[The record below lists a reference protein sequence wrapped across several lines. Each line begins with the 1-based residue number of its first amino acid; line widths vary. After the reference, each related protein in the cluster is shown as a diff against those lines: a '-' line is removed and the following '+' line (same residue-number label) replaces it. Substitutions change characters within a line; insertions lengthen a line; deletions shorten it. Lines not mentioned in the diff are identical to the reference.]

1 MASFEMGVQ
10 LLKNLLIKKKSYSAF
25 FAEESDALHKA
36 FPAKATVHAGPFGIP
51 MLWNS
56 ARNFLEKKSF
66 EARKTEGI
74 AYVHIPFC
82 ESRCLFCMFYQNPYS
97 QEASKAYTDTLIK
110 EFELWNDRAAQT
122 SAPIKA
128 LYFGGGTPT
137 ALEAEDIKRILTSAQ
152 KNLPLTKDCEITFEG
167 RVHGF
172 NNEKLEACLE
182 GGVNRLSIGVQTFNP
197 EIRREMQR
205 LDTPEF
211 IIRRLEEIGSHD
223 NLAVI
228 IDLLFGFPGQKGKI
242 WTEDLRIAA
251 ELPIDGVDCYQLN
264 VFEKSPLNTRIKS
277 GQSEPAAS
285 LAEAADMFAESVE
298 KFSSHPNWHRLTNTH
313 WAKTPLERNLY
324 NRLAKGPSDCLPFGC
339 GAGGKLFG
347 YSWMQERKIA
357 KWSEM
362 VDKGLKPVFVMMKP
376 QEHWTLMRTLASSVE
391 SGPFNLREIGDN
403 FNVDIEKPLKPVMD
417 QWIKAGLLEKS
428 GDIYRP
434 TVAGQFWYVT
444 MAQLATEAL
453 TLAISKDDSFKADP
467 ITQSVYSP
475 NQAEAWLKTINKRE
489 AE

>member
-1 MASFEMGVQ
+1 MPSFETGVR
-10 LLKNLLIKKKSYSAF
+10 LLKNILIKKRSYSAF
-25 FAEESDALHKA
+25 FADETDALHKA

-66 EARKTEGI
+66 EPRQTDGI

-82 ESRCLFCMFYQNPYS
+82 ESRCLFCMFYQNPYAS
-97 QEASKAYTDTLIK
+97 EAADAYTNTLIK
-110 EFELWNDRAAQT
+110 EFELWNQRAAQN

-137 ALEAEDIKRILTSAQ
+137 ALEPHNIKKILDAVRT
-152 KNLPLTKDCEITFEG
+152 NLPLAEDCEITFEG
-167 RVHGF
+167 RLHGLTD
-172 NNEKLEACLE
+172 EKLSACVE
-182 GGVNRLSIGVQTFNP
+182 GGVNRLSIGVQTFNAD
-197 EIRREMQR
+197 IRKEMQR
-205 LDTPEF
+205 LDSPEY
-211 IIRRLEEIGSHD
+211 IIRRLEKISAID
-223 NLAVI
+223 NLAVV
-228 IDLLFGFPGQKGKI
+228 IDLLFGFPGQKGKV
-242 WTEDLRIAA
+242 WTEDLKIAS

-277 GQSEPAAS
+277 GLCQPAATLS
-285 LAEAADMFAESVE
+285 EAADMYAESVAH
-298 KFSSHPNWHRLTNTH
+298 FSSHPNWHRLTNTH
-313 WAKTPLERNLY
+313 WARTPLERNLY

-347 YSWMQERKIA
+347 YSWMQERNLV

-362 VDKGLKPVFVMMKP
+362 VEKGLKPVFVMMKP
-376 QEHWTLMRTLASSVE
+376 QEHWHLMRTLASSVE
-391 SGPFNLREIGDN
+391 SGPFNLKEIGDN

-417 QWIKAGLLEKS
+417 QWIKAGLLEKT
-428 GDIYRP
+428 GDVYSP

-453 TLAISKDDSFKADP
+453 TMAISKDDSFKADP

-475 NQAEAWLKTINKRE
+475 NQAETWLKTINKRE
-489 AE
+489 E

>member
-10 LLKNLLIKKKSYSAF
+10 LLKNMLIKKKSYSAF
-25 FAEESDALHKA
+25 FADKSDALHKA
-36 FPAKATVHAGPFGIP
+36 FPAKATVHAGPFGVP

-66 EARKTEGI
+66 EPRKTEGI

-97 QEASKAYTDTLIK
+97 KEASNAYTDTLIK
-110 EFELWNDRAAQT
+110 EFELWNGRAAQN

-137 ALEAEDIKRILTSAQ
+137 ALEASDIRKILGAAR
-152 KNLPLTKDCEITFEG
+152 KNLPLAKDCEITFEG
-167 RVHGF
+167 RIHGF
-172 NNEKLEACLE
+172 SDEKLEACLE
-182 GGVNRLSIGVQTFNP
+182 GGVNRLSIGVQTFNA
-197 EIRREMQR
+197 ETRREMQR
-205 LDTPEF
+205 LDSPEF
-211 IIRRLEEIGSHD
+211 IIHRLEELGEHD
-223 NLAVI
+223 NLAVV
-228 IDLLFGFPGQKGKI
+228 IDLLFGFPGQKGKV

-251 ELPIDGVDCYQLN
+251 QLPIDGVDCYQLN

-277 GQSEPAAS
+277 GLCEPAAT
-285 LAEAADMFAESVE
+285 LAEAADMYAESVE
-298 KFSSHPNWHRLTNTH
+298 KFSSHPDWHRLTNTH

-324 NRLAKGPSDCLPFGC
+324 NRLATGPSDCLPFGC

-347 YSWMQERKIA
+347 YSWMQERKLE

-362 VDKGLKPVFVMMKP
+362 VEKGLKPVFVMMKP

-391 SGPFNLREIGDN
+391 SGPFNLREIGGN
-403 FNVDIEKPLKPVMD
+403 FNVDIEKPLSPVMD

-428 GDIYRP
+428 EDLYSP

-453 TLAISKDDSFKADP
+453 TMVISKDDSFKADP

-489 AE
+489 E